1 MQPTNSNGSH
11 WLHQTFLPLSQYLR
25 FALYRHLVPPSPVSL
40 SVFLCIMG
48 LCLLF
53 RYLEWKNAASN
64 PVSQDGGKTV
74 AEVWKEK
81 AEAWEGKQSDTEQ
94 LIELQKEHNQRF
106 IEFLSKQSKV
116 DDPTATPKG
125 ETEKLSGFVEEPK
138 KKFMKLGKCRQRDDD
153 CHSVLMYS
161 RLPSCVWHGC
171 GLLMEMNPW
180 RFLSSSSAFPW
191 LLSSSSPYAAV
202 HFEGTFILTD
212 QSR

>member
-25 FALYRHLVPPSPVSL
+25 FALYRHLLPPSPVSL

-94 LIELQKEHNQRF
+94 LVKLLGKKFE
-106 IEFLSKQSKV
+106 V
-116 DDPTATPKG
+116 DDSTATPKG
-125 ETEKLSGFVEEPK
+125 ETNEFDGFVEEPK
-138 KKFMKLGKCRQRDDD
+138 KKFKLGKCRQRDDD